1 MKWLEIV
8 ISIPH
13 WNAKSI
19 AGLPPEFKWLVT
31 VFYTSVGGVRHCD
44 SETQERIKMTLAG
57 PKPGPTEIKTKALT
71 TEPPSPPS
79 YISSCALLK
88 SLQIQ

>member
-1 MKWLEIV
+1 M
-8 ISIPH
+8 
-13 WNAKSI
+13 
-19 AGLPPEFKWLVT
+19 
-31 VFYTSVGGVRHCD
+31 GGVRHCD
-44 SETQERIKMTLAG
+44 SETQDHIKMTLAG

-79 YISSCALLK
+79 YISACALPE